1 MAKTIGLYSLAAPTN
16 LAALASGATNTD
28 QEIASFVAPHD
39 MKLAAAY
46 IAFIAAMTGAGT
58 TEMVAMEKV

>member
-1 MAKTIGLYSLAAPTN
+1 MAKSNRLYSLAAPTN

-39 MKLAAAY
+39 MKQAA
-46 IAFIAAMTGAGT
+46 AFIALIAALKAKL
-58 TEMVAMEKV
+58 E